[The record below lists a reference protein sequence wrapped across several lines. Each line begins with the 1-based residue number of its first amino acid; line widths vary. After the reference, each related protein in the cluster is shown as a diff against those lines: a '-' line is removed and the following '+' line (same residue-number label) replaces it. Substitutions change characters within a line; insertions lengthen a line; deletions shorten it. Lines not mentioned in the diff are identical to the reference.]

1 MLTDTKIQEI
11 RSRFP
16 VFRSQIH
23 LCSCTKGAVCD
34 VAEGGLQE
42 FVRLWQENG
51 IPWNVWGERYEA
63 TRNLFAKSIGA
74 KPEEIAVIYSTS
86 QGISSIA
93 SALKFDKR
101 KKVVM
106 GDQEFPASGHIWLTQ
121 KLRGAEVT
129 FLDSVDDRVPTE
141 SYRRAIDNHT
151 AIVSLTHVSYKSGA
165 RSDVEGI
172 VRIAH
177 ENGALVLVDGYQ
189 ICGTEPLDVHALDV
203 DFYVSGTLKYLLGTP
218 GLAFLYVKESL
229 IESLRPTVTGAFA
242 QRTLFQDSL
251 KSFEPASTARRYEMG
266 TPSMPAIYGSAP
278 ALEYLLE
285 IGMANIAGHIKT
297 LRDALAD
304 GLRSLQIPTKTS
316 LQNVGPMIVVRTAN
330 AEAVA
335 AKLAEKQIIVSP
347 KFDGLRI
354 SFHVYNTL
362 DDICLVLE
370 ALAENID
377 LILPER
383 VPSVI
388 VRGDS

>member
-16 VFRSQIH
+16 VFRTPIH

-151 AIVSLTHVSYKSGA
+151 AIVSLTHVSYKNGA

-229 IESLRPTVTGAFA
+229 IESWRPTVTGAFA

>member
-1 MLTDTKIQEI
+1 
-11 RSRFP
+11 
-16 VFRSQIH
+16 
-23 LCSCTKGAVCD
+23 
-34 VAEGGLQE
+34 
-42 FVRLWQENG
+42 
-51 IPWNVWGERYEA
+51 
-63 TRNLFAKSIGA
+63 
-74 KPEEIAVIYSTS
+74 
-86 QGISSIA
+86 
-93 SALKFDKR
+93 
-101 KKVVM
+101 
-106 GDQEFPASGHIWLTQ
+106 
-121 KLRGAEVT
+121 
-129 FLDSVDDRVPTE
+129 
-141 SYRRAIDNHT
+141 
-151 AIVSLTHVSYKSGA
+151 
-165 RSDVEGI
+165 
-172 VRIAH
+172 
-177 ENGALVLVDGYQ
+177 
-189 ICGTEPLDVHALDV
+189 
-203 DFYVSGTLKYLLGTP
+203 
-218 GLAFLYVKESL
+218 
-229 IESLRPTVTGAFA
+229 VTGAFA
-242 QRTLFQDSL
+242 HRTLFQDSL